1 MKKNLRMMLSMLLV
15 LVFVFQFAGGMAWA
29 DDVNVTL
36 SGKEALV
43 YELRL
48 ADAEGKSSPLSAEEE
63 TEKLGASC
71 TVAHLREGSE
81 EADAPLSRTAGS
93 SVLEDLVNKG
103 LIVKAPEGF
112 YVSEAYLQ
120 GDAVETQT
128 RKALPFTAQRE
139 STELVM
145 KVGAIGDKDKHFDK
159 RFLTTAST
167 VDPQVYTLV
176 LVLSPVEKEKTLT
189 VTVANDSNAPGSEQ
203 QVNPGESFTAPEAP
217 VPNTEDLRF
226 ACWQVKY
233 PSGGTLKLNPGESFK
248 PYANCR
254 VEGSWIDVITVTANA
269 PVEEGESFAPNG
281 FSFRGH
287 LADGDAI
294 SSVSLGIQEQEDG
307 FVAVPSEAV
316 IMNGEENVTDR
327 YELRYVNSDPVQKE
341 DSGDD
346 PTPAPDPDP
355 EPVPVEP
362 VKITVTAQEPVSND
376 GGKTYEQNGAV
387 LSSGALNEGDAF
399 AGVIVEVQQR
409 EDGSFVAVP
418 RDAVIKNGET
428 DVTANYDITYEA
440 SQPVTPPAPEKVK
453 LTVTAKE
460 PVSNDGGKTYEQNG
474 AVLSSGALNEGDAFA
489 GVIVEVQQR
498 EDGSFVAVPRDA
510 VIKNGET
517 DVTANYDITYEA
529 SQPVTPPAPEKVKL
543 TVTAKEPVSNDGGK
557 TYEQNGAVLS
567 SGALNEGDAFVG
579 IVVEVKQNEDGSY
592 VAIPR
597 DAVIKNG
604 DTDNTA
610 NYEISYEASQPVTP
624 PAPEKVKLTVTAR
637 EPVTKDNGKT
647 YEQDGALLSSGALN
661 EGDAFVG
668 ITIDVKQNE
677 DGSYVAVPRD
687 GIIKN
692 GDTDVTANYE
702 ITYVA
707 SQPVKPSADKIAI
720 TLRSKDRTAEYSG
733 KPITAEE
740 YEIVSGA
747 LAEGD
752 TIEVK
757 FEGGSTNVTASPVPS
772 TIASVVIKDALGNDV
787 TESKYAVTLDNVSA
801 GKVTVTKHPITVTA
815 ITGTVET
822 DGTKVI
828 YAKDCK
834 TANGSFTKGHKVEGL
849 LPGHELRGDFVKG
862 YGSETFVTSIDLTQL
877 RVVDTAN
884 GDTDVTANY
893 QVNTVDGKMTIK
905 VSAKTGVPVAV
916 TLKDQSWTYD
926 GAAHRP
932 DQSGYNISGL
942 LDGDVATVTLQ
953 LKQNETQME
962 EATNAGTY
970 SIVPVVSIKDKD
982 GNAVSESK
990 YKINA
995 SNATLTV
1002 KKLDITL
1009 EAVSDTKPYDG
1020 KALVNDKVK
1029 APALAAG
1036 HKYQGVKLNVYDA
1049 KGNLIKNGAKEVG
1062 TYTKKITEVHIVDAK
1077 GVEVTDNYNI
1087 TKVDGKLV
1095 ITNSSKND
1103 SKSPKTGD
1111 DSKPVLYIILIIASL
1126 VLLGV
1131 IVVFLA
1137 MQNRRKK
1144 MLQPEPE
1151 LAGEYFEPDEIGND
1165 WQDIREPVEEE
1176 PMTPPESWN
1185 PDEAWK
1191 DLGKELD
1198 EVSDEVPED
1207 VPGELPDEVPDEGI
1221 DPLPEEPVHKPKH

>member
-1 MKKNLRMMLSMLLV
+1 MKKNFRMMLSLLLV
-15 LVFVFQFAGGMAWA
+15 LVFVFQFAGGLAWA

-36 SGKEALV
+36 TGKEALI

-48 ADAEGKSSPLSAEEE
+48 TDEEGKSAPLSAEEE
-63 TEKLGASC
+63 TEKLSGSC
-71 TVAHLREGSE
+71 TVSLLREGSE
-81 EADAPLSRTAGS
+81 EAETPLSRITGS
-93 SVLEDLVNKG
+93 AVLEDLVKKG
-103 LIVKAPEGF
+103 LLVKLPEGF
-112 YVSEAYLQ
+112 CVTESYLR
-120 GDAVETQT
+120 GDAVETQE
-128 RKALPFTAQRE
+128 RKPLPFTADRE
-139 STELVM
+139 KTDLIL
-145 KVGAIGDKDKHFDK
+145 KAGAVGDKDKNFDK
-159 RFLTTAST
+159 SFLTTAST

-176 LVLSPVEKEKTLT
+176 LVLSPIEKEKALT
-189 VTVANDSNAPGSEQ
+189 VTLANDATAPGSEQ

-217 VPNTEDLRF
+217 VPNTEDLIF
-226 ACWQVKY
+226 SCWQVKY
-233 PSGGTLKLNPGESFK
+233 PNGGVLKLNPGESFK
-248 PYANCR
+248 PYTNCR
-254 VEGSWIDVITVTANA
+254 VEGSWIDVITVTANT

-287 LADGDAI
+287 LAEGDAI
-294 SSVSLGIQEQEDG
+294 SSVSLWVQETENG
-307 FVAVPSEAV
+307 FVAVPAEAV

-327 YELRYVNSDPVQKE
+327 YELRYVNSDPVQK
-341 DSGDD
+341 DAPQDD
-346 PTPAPDPDP
+346 PTPAPTEEPSP

-362 VKITVTAQEPVSND
+362 VKITVTANEPISND

-387 LSSGALNEGDAF
+387 LSAGALSEGDAF
-399 AGVIVEVQQR
+399 AGVVVEVQQR
-409 EDGSFVAVP
+409 EDGSYVAVP
-418 RDAVIKNGET
+418 RDAVIVNGET
-428 DVTANYDITYEA
+428 DVTANYEITYEA

-453 LTVTAKE
+453 ITVTAKE
-460 PVSNDGGKTYEQNG
+460 PVTNDGGKTYEQNG
-474 AVLSSGALNEGDAFA
+474 ALVSAGALNDGDAFTSLT
-489 GVIVEVQQR
+489 VEVKQN
-498 EDGSFVAVPRDA
+498 EDGTYVAIPRDA

-517 DVTANYDITYEA
+517 DVTENYEITYEA
-529 SQPVTPPAPEKVKL
+529 SQPVTPPAPEKIKL
-543 TVTAKEPVSNDGGK
+543 NVTAREPVTKDGGK
-557 TYEQNGAVLS
+557 TYEQNGALLS
-567 SGALNEGDAFVG
+567 AGALSEGDAFVS
-579 IVVEVKQNEDGSY
+579 I
-592 VAIPR
+592 A
-597 DAVIKNG
+597 
-604 DTDNTA
+604 
-610 NYEISYEASQPVTP
+610 
-624 PAPEKVKLTVTAR
+624 
-637 EPVTKDNGKT
+637 
-647 YEQDGALLSSGALN
+647 
-661 EGDAFVG
+661 
-668 ITIDVKQNE
+668 IDVKQNE
-677 DGSYVAVPRD
+677 DGTYVAVPRD
-687 GIIKN
+687 GVIKN
-692 GDTDVTANYE
+692 GETDVTANYE

-707 SQPVKPSADKIAI
+707 SQPVKPDAEKIAI
-720 TLRSKDRTAEYSG
+720 TIRSKDRTAEYSG

-740 YEIVSGA
+740 YELVSGA

-757 FEGGSTNVTASPVPS
+757 YEGGSTNVTASPVPS
-772 TIASVVIKDALGNDV
+772 TIASVIIKDALGTDV
-787 TESKYAVTLDNVSA
+787 TESKYAVTIDNVNA

-849 LPGHELRGDFVKG
+849 LLGHELRGDFVKG

-884 GDTDVTANY
+884 SDTDVTANY

-905 VSAKTGVPVAV
+905 VSSQTGVPVAV
-916 TLKDQSWTYD
+916 TVKDQSWTYD

-942 LDGDVATVTLQ
+942 LDGDVATVSLQ
-953 LKQNETQME
+953 LKQNETQTE

-970 SIVPVVSIKDKD
+970 SIVPVVTIKNKD
-982 GNAVSESK
+982 GNPVSENK

-995 SNATLTV
+995 SNGTLTV

-1009 EAVSDTKPYDG
+1009 EAISDTKPYDG

-1077 GVEVTDNYNI
+1077 GNEVTTNYNI
-1087 TKVDGKLV
+1087 TLVDGKLV

-1111 DSKPVLYIILIIASL
+1111 DSKPVLYIILIAAS
-1126 VLLGV
+1126 VILLAV
-1131 IVVFLA
+1131 IGVFLA
-1137 MQNRRKK
+1137 MQSRRKK
-1144 MLQPEPE
+1144 MLQPEPPVD
-1151 LAGEYFEPDEIGND
+1151 GEYFEPDEVGDD
-1165 WQDIREPVEEE
+1165 WQDAAQPVEEE
-1176 PMTPPESWN
+1176 PLTPPDSWN
-1185 PDEAWK
+1185 PDETWK

-1198 EVSDEVPED
+1198 KA
-1207 VPGELPDEVPDEGI
+1207 PDEGI

>member
-1 MKKNLRMMLSMLLV
+1 MKKNLRMMLSLLLV
-15 LVFVFQFAGGMAWA
+15 LVFVFQFGGMALA

-36 SGKEALV
+36 TGKEALV

-48 ADAEGKSSPLSAEEE
+48 TDADGQSAPLYAEDEAD
-63 TEKLGASC
+63 KLGGSC
-71 TVAHLREGSE
+71 SVSLLREGSE
-81 EADAPLSRTAGS
+81 EAETALSRAAGS
-93 SVLEDLVNKG
+93 ATLEDLVKKG
-103 LIVKAPEGF
+103 LVVKVPEGF
-112 YVSEAYLQ
+112 YVSESYLR
-120 GDAVETQT
+120 GDAVETQEK
-128 RKALPFTAQRE
+128 KALPFTAYAE
-139 STELVM
+139 KTDLLL
-145 KVGAIGDKDKHFDK
+145 KAGAVGDKDKNFDK
-159 RFLTTAST
+159 RFLTNAST
-167 VDPQVYTLV
+167 VEPQVYTLV
-176 LVLSPVEKEKTLT
+176 LVLSPLEKEKALT
-189 VTVANDSNAPGSEQ
+189 VTLANDSNAPGSEQ

-217 VPNTEDLRF
+217 VPNTEDLLF
-226 ACWQVKY
+226 SCWQVKY

-254 VEGSWIDVITVTANA
+254 VEGKWTDVITVTANA
-269 PVEEGESFAPNG
+269 PVEDGESFAPNG
-281 FSFRGH
+281 YSYRGH
-287 LADGDAI
+287 LAEGDAI

-341 DSGDD
+341 DSGDE
-346 PTPAPDPDP
+346 PAPAPDPEPDP
-355 EPVPVEP
+355 EPAPADP
-362 VKITVTAQEPVSND
+362 VKITVTAKEPVSND
-376 GGKTYEQNGAV
+376 GGKTYVENGAI
-387 LSSGALNEGDAF
+387 LSAGALSDGDAF
-399 AGVIVEVQQR
+399 AGVFVDVQQN
-409 EDGSFVAVP
+409 EDGSYVAVP
-418 RDAVIKNGET
+418 RDAVIVNGES

-453 LTVTAKE
+453 ITVTAKE
-460 PVSNDGGKTYEQNG
+460 PVSNDGGKTYVNNG
-474 AVLSSGALNEGDAFA
+474 ATISAGALSEGDAFTSLT
-489 GVIVEVQQR
+489 VEVKQN
-498 EDGSFVAVPRDA
+498 EDGTYVAIPRDG

-517 DVTANYDITYEA
+517 DVTANYEITYEP
-529 SQPVTPPAPEKVKL
+529 SKPVTPA
-543 TVTAKEPVSNDGGK
+543 
-557 TYEQNGAVLS
+557 
-567 SGALNEGDAFVG
+567 
-579 IVVEVKQNEDGSY
+579 
-592 VAIPR
+592 
-597 DAVIKNG
+597 
-604 DTDNTA
+604 
-610 NYEISYEASQPVTP
+610 
-624 PAPEKVKLTVTAR
+624 
-637 EPVTKDNGKT
+637 
-647 YEQDGALLSSGALN
+647 
-661 EGDAFVG
+661 
-668 ITIDVKQNE
+668 
-677 DGSYVAVPRD
+677 
-687 GIIKN
+687 
-692 GDTDVTANYE
+692 
-702 ITYVA
+702 
-707 SQPVKPSADKIAI
+707 ADKIAI
-720 TLRSKDRTAEYSG
+720 TIRSKDRTAEYSG

-740 YEIVSGA
+740 YEILSGA

-757 FEGGSTNVTASPVPS
+757 YEGGSTNVTASPVAS
-772 TIASVVIKDALGNDV
+772 TIASVVIKDALGTDV
-787 TESKYAVTLDNVSA
+787 TESKYAVTIDNDHA

-905 VSAKTGVPVAV
+905 VSSKTGVPVAV
-916 TLKDQSWTYD
+916 TVKDQSWTYD

-953 LKQNETQME
+953 LKQNENQME

-982 GNAVSESK
+982 GNAVSENK

-995 SNATLTV
+995 TNGSLTV

-1009 EAVSDTKPYDG
+1009 EAISDTKPYDG

-1062 TYTKKITEVHIVDAK
+1062 TYTKKITEVHIVDSK

-1111 DSKPVLYIILIIASL
+1111 DSRPVLYIILIVAS
-1126 VLLGV
+1126 VILLAV
-1131 IVVFLA
+1131 IGVFLA
-1137 MQNRRKK
+1137 MQSRRKK
-1144 MLQPEPE
+1144 MLQPEPPVD
-1151 LAGEYFEPDEIGND
+1151 GEYFEPDEVGND
-1165 WQDIREPVEEE
+1165 WQDAAQPVEEE
-1176 PMTPPESWN
+1176 PLTPPASWN
-1185 PDEAWK
+1185 PEEAWK

-1198 EVSDEVPED
+1198 ED
-1207 VPGELPDEVPDEGI
+1207 PGKDLDMDLDKDPGEGI
-1221 DPLPEEPVHKPKH
+1221 DSLPEEPVHKPKH

>member
-1 MKKNLRMMLSMLLV
+1 MKKNLRMMLSLLLV
-15 LVFVFQFAGGMAWA
+15 LVFVFQFGGMALA

-36 SGKEALV
+36 TGKEALV
-43 YELRL
+43 YELL
-48 ADAEGKSSPLSAEEE
+48 LTDAEGKTAPLSAEEE
-63 TEKLGASC
+63 ADKLGGSC
-71 TVAHLREGSE
+71 SVSLLREGSE
-81 EADAPLSRTAGS
+81 EAETALSRAAGS
-93 SVLEDLVNKG
+93 ATLEDLVKKG
-103 LIVKAPEGF
+103 LVVKVPEGF
-112 YVSEAYLQ
+112 YVSESYLR
-120 GDAVETQT
+120 GDAVETQQ
-128 RKALPFTAQRE
+128 RKSLPFTAYAE
-139 STELVM
+139 KTDLLL
-145 KVGAIGDKDKHFDK
+145 KAGAVGDKSKSFDK
-159 RFLTTAST
+159 RFLSTAST
-167 VDPQVYTLV
+167 VEPQVYTLV
-176 LVLSPVEKEKTLT
+176 LVLNPLEKEKALT
-189 VTVANDSNAPGSEQ
+189 VTLANDSNAPGSEQ
-203 QVNPGESFTAPEAP
+203 QLNPGESFTAPDAP
-217 VPNTEDLRF
+217 VPNTEDLLF
-226 ACWQVKY
+226 SCWQVKY
-233 PSGGTLKLNPGESFK
+233 PSGGVLKLNPGESFK

-254 VEGSWIDVITVTANA
+254 VEGKWTDVITFTANA
-269 PVEEGESFAPNG
+269 PVEDGESFAPNG
-281 FSFRGH
+281 YSYRGH

-294 SSVSLGIQEQEDG
+294 SSVSLWIQEVEDG
-307 FVAVPSEAV
+307 YVAVPSDAV
-316 IMNGEENVTDR
+316 IKNGEEDVTGH
-327 YELRYVNSDPVQKE
+327 YEFRYVGSDPVRKDAPQ
-341 DSGDD
+341 DD
-346 PTPAPDPDP
+346 PTPAPTEEPTP

-362 VKITVTAQEPVSND
+362 VKITVTAKEPVSND
-376 GGKTYEQNGAV
+376 GGKTYEQNGAA

-399 AGVIVEVQQR
+399 AGVFVDVQQR

-418 RDAVIKNGET
+418 RDAVIVNGES

-453 LTVTAKE
+453 ITVTARE
-460 PVSNDGGKTYEQNG
+460 PVTNDGGKTYEQNG
-474 AVLSSGALNEGDAFA
+474 ATISAGALSEGDAF
-489 GVIVEVQQR
+489 
-498 EDGSFVAVPRDA
+498 
-510 VIKNGET
+510 
-517 DVTANYDITYEA
+517 TA
-529 SQPVTPPAPEKVKL
+529 L
-543 TVTAKEPVSNDGGK
+543 T
-557 TYEQNGAVLS
+557 
-567 SGALNEGDAFVG
+567 
-579 IVVEVKQNEDGSY
+579 VEVKQNEDGTY

-597 DAVIKNG
+597 DGV
-604 DTDNTA
+604 
-610 NYEISYEASQPVTP
+610 
-624 PAPEKVKLTVTAR
+624 
-637 EPVTKDNGKT
+637 
-647 YEQDGALLSSGALN
+647 
-661 EGDAFVG
+661 
-668 ITIDVKQNE
+668 
-677 DGSYVAVPRD
+677 
-687 GIIKN
+687 IKN

-702 ITYVA
+702 ITYEP
-707 SQPVKPSADKIAI
+707 SKPVTPAADKIAI
-720 TLRSKDRTAEYSG
+720 TIRSKDRTAEYSG

-740 YEIVSGA
+740 YEILSGA

-757 FEGGSTNVTASPVPS
+757 YEGGSTNVTASPVAS
-772 TIASVVIKDALGNDV
+772 TIASVVIKDALGTDV
-787 TESKYAVTLDNVSA
+787 TESKYAVTIDNDHA

-849 LPGHELRGDFVKG
+849 LLGHELRGDFVKG

-905 VSAKTGVPVAV
+905 VSSKTGVPVAV
-916 TLKDQSWTYD
+916 TVKDQSWTYD

-953 LKQNETQME
+953 LKQNENQME

-982 GNAVSESK
+982 GNAVSENK

-995 SNATLTV
+995 TNGSLTV

-1009 EAVSDTKPYDG
+1009 EAISDTKPYDG

-1062 TYTKKITEVHIVDAK
+1062 TYTKKITEVHIVDSK

-1111 DSKPVLYIILIIASL
+1111 DSRPVLYIILIVAS
-1126 VLLGV
+1126 VILLAV
-1131 IVVFLA
+1131 IGVFLA
-1137 MQNRRKK
+1137 MQSRRKK
-1144 MLQPEPE
+1144 MLQPEPPVD
-1151 LAGEYFEPDEIGND
+1151 GEYFEPDEVGND
-1165 WQDIREPVEEE
+1165 WQDAAQPVEEE
-1176 PMTPPESWN
+1176 PLTPPASWN
-1185 PDEAWK
+1185 PEEAWK
-1191 DLGKELD
+1191 DLGKEL
-1198 EVSDEVPED
+1198 EED
-1207 VPGELPDEVPDEGI
+1207 PGKDLDMDLDKDPGEGI
-1221 DPLPEEPVHKPKH
+1221 DSLPEEPVHKPKH

>member
-48 ADAEGKSSPLSAEEE
+48 TNAEGKSDPISAEEE

-71 TVAHLREGSE
+71 TVALLREGSE

-112 YVSEAYLQ
+112 YVSEAYLR

-128 RKALPFTAQRE
+128 RKALPFTARRE

-145 KVGAIGDKDKHFDK
+145 KVGAVGDKDKHFDK

-167 VDPQVYTLV
+167 VDPQIYTLV
-176 LVLSPVEKEKTLT
+176 LVLSPVEKEKALT

-217 VPNTEDLRF
+217 VPNTEDIRF

-233 PSGGTLKLNPGESFK
+233 PSGGTLELNPGESFK

-254 VEGSWIDVITVTANA
+254 VEGKWIDVITVTANA
-269 PVEEGESFAPNG
+269 PVEDGESFAPNG
-281 FSFRGH
+281 YSFRGH
-287 LADGDAI
+287 LAEGDAI
-294 SSVSLGIQEQEDG
+294 SSVSVTVQEQDG
-307 FVAVPSEAV
+307 SFVAVPSEAV
-316 IMNGEENVTDR
+316 IMNGEENVTAHYD
-327 YELRYVNSDPVQKE
+327 LRYLNSDPVQKE

-453 LTVTAKE
+453 LTITAKE
-460 PVSNDGGKTYEQNG
+460 PVSNDGGKTY
-474 AVLSSGALNEGDAFA
+474 
-489 GVIVEVQQR
+489 QQ
-498 EDGSFVAVPRDA
+498 D
-510 VIKNGET
+510 
-517 DVTANYDITYEA
+517 
-529 SQPVTPPAPEKVKL
+529 
-543 TVTAKEPVSNDGGK
+543 
-557 TYEQNGAVLS
+557 GAVLS

-647 YEQDGALLSSGALN
+647 YQQDGALLSSGALN

-740 YEIVSGA
+740 YELVSGA

-757 FEGGSTNVTASPVPS
+757 YEGGSTNVTASPVAS
-772 TIASVVIKDALGNDV
+772 TIASVVIKDALGTDV
-787 TESKYAVTLDNVSA
+787 TESKYAVTIDNDHA
-801 GKVTVTKHPITVTA
+801 GKVTVTKHPITLTA

-849 LPGHELRGDFVKG
+849 LLGHELRGDFVKG
-862 YGSETFVTSIDLTQL
+862 YGSETFTTSIDLTQL
-877 RVVDTAN
+877 RVVDTTN

-953 LKQNETQME
+953 LKQNESQME

>member
-1 MKKNLRMMLSMLLV
+1 MQATKQTFSNEVITMKKNLRMMLSLLLV
-15 LVFVFQFAGGMAWA
+15 LVFVFQFGGMALA

-36 SGKEALV
+36 TGKEALV
-43 YELRL
+43 YELL
-48 ADAEGKSSPLSAEEE
+48 LTDAEGKTAPLSAEEE
-63 TEKLGASC
+63 ADKLGGSC
-71 TVAHLREGSE
+71 SVSLLREGSE
-81 EADAPLSRTAGS
+81 EAETALSRAAGS
-93 SVLEDLVNKG
+93 ATLEDLVKKG
-103 LIVKAPEGF
+103 LVVKVPEGF
-112 YVSEAYLQ
+112 YVSESYLR
-120 GDAVETQT
+120 GDAVETQQ
-128 RKALPFTAQRE
+128 RKSLPFTAYAE
-139 STELVM
+139 KTDLLL
-145 KVGAIGDKDKHFDK
+145 KAGAVGDKSKSFDK
-159 RFLTTAST
+159 RFLSTAST
-167 VDPQVYTLV
+167 VEPQVYTLV
-176 LVLSPVEKEKTLT
+176 LVLNPLEKEKALT
-189 VTVANDSNAPGSEQ
+189 VTLANDSNAPGSEQ
-203 QVNPGESFTAPEAP
+203 QLNPGESFTAPEAP
-217 VPNTEDLRF
+217 VPNTEDLLF
-226 ACWQVKY
+226 SCWQVKY
-233 PSGGTLKLNPGESFK
+233 PSGGVLKLNPGESFK

-254 VEGSWIDVITVTANA
+254 VEGKWTDVITFTANA
-269 PVEEGESFAPNG
+269 PVEDGESFAPNG
-281 FSFRGH
+281 YSYRGH
-287 LADGDAI
+287 LAEGDAI
-294 SSVSLGIQEQEDG
+294 SSVSLGIQELEDG

-327 YELRYVNSDPVQKE
+327 YELRYVNSDAVRKDAPQ
-341 DSGDD
+341 DD
-346 PTPAPDPDP
+346 PTPAPTEEPTP

-362 VKITVTAQEPVSND
+362 VKITVTAKEPISND
-376 GGKTYEQNGAV
+376 GGKTYEQNGAA

-399 AGVIVEVQQR
+399 AGVFVDVQQR

-418 RDAVIKNGET
+418 RDAVIVNGET

-453 LTVTAKE
+453 ITVTARE
-460 PVSNDGGKTYEQNG
+460 PVTNDGGKTYEQNG
-474 AVLSSGALNEGDAFA
+474 ATISAGALSEGDAF
-489 GVIVEVQQR
+489 
-498 EDGSFVAVPRDA
+498 
-510 VIKNGET
+510 
-517 DVTANYDITYEA
+517 TA
-529 SQPVTPPAPEKVKL
+529 L
-543 TVTAKEPVSNDGGK
+543 T
-557 TYEQNGAVLS
+557 
-567 SGALNEGDAFVG
+567 
-579 IVVEVKQNEDGSY
+579 VEVKQNEDGTY

-597 DAVIKNG
+597 DGV
-604 DTDNTA
+604 
-610 NYEISYEASQPVTP
+610 
-624 PAPEKVKLTVTAR
+624 
-637 EPVTKDNGKT
+637 
-647 YEQDGALLSSGALN
+647 
-661 EGDAFVG
+661 
-668 ITIDVKQNE
+668 
-677 DGSYVAVPRD
+677 
-687 GIIKN
+687 IKN

-702 ITYVA
+702 ITYEP
-707 SQPVKPSADKIAI
+707 SKPVTPAADKIAI
-720 TLRSKDRTAEYSG
+720 TIRSKDRTAEYSG

-740 YEIVSGA
+740 YEILSGA

-757 FEGGSTNVTASPVPS
+757 YEGGSTNVTASPVAS
-772 TIASVVIKDALGNDV
+772 TIASVVIKDALGTDV
-787 TESKYAVTLDNVSA
+787 TESKYAVTIDNDHA

-849 LPGHELRGDFVKG
+849 LLGHELRGDFVKG

-905 VSAKTGVPVAV
+905 VSSKTGVPVAV
-916 TLKDQSWTYD
+916 TVKDQSWTYD

-953 LKQNETQME
+953 LKQNENQME

-982 GNAVSESK
+982 GNAVSENK

-995 SNATLTV
+995 TNGSLTV

-1009 EAVSDTKPYDG
+1009 EAISDTKPYDG
-1020 KALVNDKVK
+1020 KAFVNDKVK

-1062 TYTKKITEVHIVDAK
+1062 TYTKKITEVHIVDSK

-1111 DSKPVLYIILIIASL
+1111 DSRPVLYIILIVAS
-1126 VLLGV
+1126 VILLAV
-1131 IVVFLA
+1131 IGVFLA
-1137 MQNRRKK
+1137 MQSRRKK
-1144 MLQPEPE
+1144 MLQPEPPVD
-1151 LAGEYFEPDEIGND
+1151 GEYFEPDEVGND
-1165 WQDIREPVEEE
+1165 WQDAAQPVEEE
-1176 PMTPPESWN
+1176 PLTPPASWN
-1185 PDEAWK
+1185 PEEAWK
-1191 DLGKELD
+1191 DLGKEL
-1198 EVSDEVPED
+1198 EED
-1207 VPGELPDEVPDEGI
+1207 PGKDLDMDLDKDPGEGI

>member
-1 MKKNLRMMLSMLLV
+1 MKKNFRMMLSLLLV
-15 LVFVFQFAGGMAWA
+15 LVFVFQFAGGLAWA

-36 SGKEALV
+36 TGKEALV

-48 ADAEGKSSPLSAEEE
+48 TDAEGKSAPLSAEEE
-63 TEKLGASC
+63 NEKLGGSC
-71 TVAHLREGSE
+71 TVSLLREGSE
-81 EADAPLSRTAGS
+81 EAETPLSRSTGS
-93 SVLEDLVNKG
+93 AVLEDLVKKG
-103 LIVKAPEGF
+103 LLVKVPEGF
-112 YVSEAYLQ
+112 CVSESYLR
-120 GDAVETQT
+120 GDAVETQE
-128 RKALPFTAQRE
+128 RKPLPFTADRE
-139 STELVM
+139 KTDLIL
-145 KVGAIGDKDKHFDK
+145 KAGAVGDKDKNFDK
-159 RFLTTAST
+159 SFLTTAST

-176 LVLSPVEKEKTLT
+176 LVLSPMEKEKALT
-189 VTVANDSNAPGSEQ
+189 VTLANDATAPGSEQ

-217 VPNTEDLRF
+217 VPNTEDLIFR
-226 ACWQVKY
+226 CWQVKY
-233 PSGGTLKLNPGESFK
+233 PSGGVLKLNPGESFK
-248 PYANCR
+248 PYSNCR

-287 LADGDAI
+287 LAEGDAI
-294 SSVSLGIQEQEDG
+294 SSVSLFIQEVEDG

-316 IMNGEENVTDR
+316 IKNGEEDVTDR
-327 YELRYVNSDPVQKE
+327 YELRYVNSDSVRKDAPQ
-341 DSGDD
+341 DD
-346 PTPAPDPDP
+346 PTPAPTEEPSP

-362 VKITVTAQEPVSND
+362 VKITVTAKEPISND

-387 LSSGALNEGDAF
+387 LSAGALSEGDAF
-399 AGVIVEVQQR
+399 AGVVVEVQQR
-409 EDGSFVAVP
+409 EDGSYVAVP
-418 RDAVIKNGET
+418 RDAVIVNGET
-428 DVTANYDITYEA
+428 DV
-440 SQPVTPPAPEKVK
+440 
-453 LTVTAKE
+453 
-460 PVSNDGGKTYEQNG
+460 
-474 AVLSSGALNEGDAFA
+474 
-489 GVIVEVQQR
+489 
-498 EDGSFVAVPRDA
+498 
-510 VIKNGET
+510 
-517 DVTANYDITYEA
+517 
-529 SQPVTPPAPEKVKL
+529 
-543 TVTAKEPVSNDGGK
+543 
-557 TYEQNGAVLS
+557 
-567 SGALNEGDAFVG
+567 
-579 IVVEVKQNEDGSY
+579 
-592 VAIPR
+592 
-597 DAVIKNG
+597 
-604 DTDNTA
+604 TA

-624 PAPEKVKLTVTAR
+624 PAPEKVKITVTAK
-637 EPVTKDNGKT
+637 EPISNDGGKT
-647 YEQDGALLSSGALN
+647 YEQNGALVSAGALN
-661 EGDAFVG
+661 DGDAFTALTVE
-668 ITIDVKQNE
+668 VKQNE
-677 DGSYVAVPRD
+677 DGTYVPIPRD
-687 GIIKN
+687 AVIKN
-692 GDTDVTANYE
+692 GETDVTANYE

-707 SQPVKPSADKIAI
+707 SQPVKPDAEKIAI
-720 TLRSKDRTAEYSG
+720 TIRSKDRTAEYSG

-740 YEIVSGA
+740 YELVSGA

-757 FEGGSTNVTASPVPS
+757 YEGGSTNVTASPVPS
-772 TIASVVIKDALGNDV
+772 TIASVIIKDALGTDV
-787 TESKYAVTLDNVSA
+787 TESKYAVTIDNVNA

-849 LPGHELRGDFVKG
+849 LLGHELRGDFVKG

-884 GDTDVTANY
+884 SETDVTANY

-905 VSAKTGVPVAV
+905 VSSQTGVPVAV
-916 TLKDQSWTYD
+916 TVKDQSWTYD

-942 LDGDVATVTLQ
+942 LDGDVATVSLQ
-953 LKQNETQME
+953 LKQNETQTE

-970 SIVPVVSIKDKD
+970 TIVPVVSIKNKD
-982 GNAVSESK
+982 GNPVSENK

-995 SNATLTV
+995 SNGTLTV

-1009 EAVSDTKPYDG
+1009 EAISDTKPYDG

-1077 GVEVTDNYNI
+1077 GNEVTANYNI
-1087 TKVDGKLV
+1087 TLVDGKLV

-1111 DSKPVLYIILIIASL
+1111 DSKPVLYIILIAAS
-1126 VLLGV
+1126 VILLAV
-1131 IVVFLA
+1131 IGVFLA
-1137 MQNRRKK
+1137 MQSRRKK
-1144 MLQPEPE
+1144 MLQPEPPVD
-1151 LAGEYFEPDEIGND
+1151 GEYFEPDEVGDD
-1165 WQDIREPVEEE
+1165 WQDAAQPVEEE
-1176 PMTPPESWN
+1176 PLTPPDSWN
-1185 PDEAWK
+1185 PDETWK

-1198 EVSDEVPED
+1198 KA
-1207 VPGELPDEVPDEGI
+1207 PDEGI

>member
-1 MKKNLRMMLSMLLV
+1 MKKNLRMMLSLLLV
-15 LVFVFQFAGGMAWA
+15 LVFVFQFGGMALA

-36 SGKEALV
+36 TGKEALV
-43 YELRL
+43 YELL
-48 ADAEGKSSPLSAEEE
+48 LTDSEGKTAPLSAEEE
-63 TEKLGASC
+63 ADKLGGSC
-71 TVAHLREGSE
+71 SVSLLREGSE
-81 EADAPLSRTAGS
+81 EAETALSRAAGS
-93 SVLEDLVNKG
+93 ATLEDLVKKG
-103 LIVKAPEGF
+103 LAVKVPEGF
-112 YVSEAYLQ
+112 CVSESYLR
-120 GDAVETQT
+120 GDAVETQQ
-128 RKALPFTAQRE
+128 RKSLPFTAYAE
-139 STELVM
+139 KTDLLL
-145 KVGAIGDKDKHFDK
+145 KAGAVGDKSKSFDK

-167 VDPQVYTLV
+167 VDPRVYTLV
-176 LVLSPVEKEKTLT
+176 LVLSPLEKEKALT
-189 VTVANDSNAPGSEQ
+189 VTLANDSSAPGSEQ
-203 QVNPGESFTAPEAP
+203 QLNPGESFTAPEAP
-217 VPNTEDLRF
+217 VPNTEDLLF
-226 ACWQVKY
+226 SCWQVKY
-233 PSGGTLKLNPGESFK
+233 PSGGVLKLNPGESFK

-254 VEGSWIDVITVTANA
+254 VEGKWTDVITVTANA
-269 PVEEGESFAPNG
+269 PVEDGESFAPNG
-281 FSFRGH
+281 YSYRGH
-287 LADGDAI
+287 LAEGDAI
-294 SSVSLGIQEQEDG
+294 SSVSLDIQELEDG

-327 YELRYVNSDPVQKE
+327 YELRYVNSDAVRKDAPQ
-341 DSGDD
+341 DD
-346 PTPAPDPDP
+346 PTPAPTEEPTP
-355 EPVPVEP
+355 EPTEEPTPEP
-362 VKITVTAQEPVSND
+362 VKITITAQEPVTND
-376 GGKTYEQNGAV
+376 GGKTYEQNGAA

-399 AGVIVEVQQR
+399 AGVFVDVQQR

-418 RDAVIKNGET
+418 RDGVIKNGET
-428 DVTANYDITYEA
+428 DVTANYEISYEP
-440 SQPVTPPAPEKVK
+440 SQPVTPPATEKIK
-453 LTVTAKE
+453 LTVTARE
-460 PVSNDGGKTYEQNG
+460 PVSKDNGKTYEQNG
-474 AVLSSGALNEGDAFA
+474 AWLSAGALADGDAFVSIA
-489 GVIVEVQQR
+489 IDVKQN
-498 EDGSFVAVPRDA
+498 EDGNYVATPRDG

-517 DVTANYDITYEA
+517 DVTANYEITYEP
-529 SQPVTPPAPEKVKL
+529 SKPVTPA
-543 TVTAKEPVSNDGGK
+543 
-557 TYEQNGAVLS
+557 
-567 SGALNEGDAFVG
+567 
-579 IVVEVKQNEDGSY
+579 
-592 VAIPR
+592 
-597 DAVIKNG
+597 
-604 DTDNTA
+604 
-610 NYEISYEASQPVTP
+610 
-624 PAPEKVKLTVTAR
+624 
-637 EPVTKDNGKT
+637 
-647 YEQDGALLSSGALN
+647 
-661 EGDAFVG
+661 
-668 ITIDVKQNE
+668 
-677 DGSYVAVPRD
+677 
-687 GIIKN
+687 
-692 GDTDVTANYE
+692 
-702 ITYVA
+702 
-707 SQPVKPSADKIAI
+707 ADKIAI
-720 TLRSKDRTAEYSG
+720 TIRSKDRTAEYSG

-740 YEIVSGA
+740 YEILSGA

-757 FEGGSTNVTASPVPS
+757 YEGGSTNVTASPVAS
-772 TIASVVIKDALGNDV
+772 TIASVVIKDALGTDV
-787 TESKYAVTLDNVSA
+787 TESKYAVTIDNDHA

-849 LPGHELRGDFVKG
+849 LLGHELRGDFVKG

-905 VSAKTGVPVAV
+905 VSSKTGVPVAV
-916 TLKDQSWTYD
+916 TVKDQSWTYD

-953 LKQNETQME
+953 LKQNENQME

-982 GNAVSESK
+982 GNAVSENK

-995 SNATLTV
+995 TNGSLTV

-1009 EAVSDTKPYDG
+1009 EAISDTKPYDG

-1062 TYTKKITEVHIVDAK
+1062 TYTKKITEVHIVDSK

-1111 DSKPVLYIILIIASL
+1111 DSRPVLYIILIVAS
-1126 VLLGV
+1126 VILLAV
-1131 IVVFLA
+1131 IGVFLA
-1137 MQNRRKK
+1137 MQSRRKK
-1144 MLQPEPE
+1144 MLQPEPPVD
-1151 LAGEYFEPDEIGND
+1151 GEYFEPDEVGND
-1165 WQDIREPVEEE
+1165 WQDAAQPVEEE
-1176 PMTPPESWN
+1176 PLTPPASWN
-1185 PDEAWK
+1185 PEEAWK

-1198 EVSDEVPED
+1198 ED
-1207 VPGELPDEVPDEGI
+1207 PGKDLDMDLDKDPGEGI

>member
-1 MKKNLRMMLSMLLV
+1 MKKNFRMMLSLLLV
-15 LVFVFQFAGGMAWA
+15 LVFVFQFAGGLAWA

-36 SGKEALV
+36 TGKEALV

-48 ADAEGKSSPLSAEEE
+48 TDAEGKSAPLSAEEE
-63 TEKLGASC
+63 NEKLGGSC
-71 TVAHLREGSE
+71 TVSLLREGSE
-81 EADAPLSRTAGS
+81 EAETPLSRSTGS
-93 SVLEDLVNKG
+93 AVLEDLVKKG
-103 LIVKAPEGF
+103 LLVKVPEGF
-112 YVSEAYLQ
+112 CVSESYLR
-120 GDAVETQT
+120 GDAVETQE
-128 RKALPFTAQRE
+128 RKPLPFTADRE
-139 STELVM
+139 KTDLIL
-145 KVGAIGDKDKHFDK
+145 KAGAVGDKDKNFDK
-159 RFLTTAST
+159 SFLTTAST

-176 LVLSPVEKEKTLT
+176 LVLSPMEKEKALT
-189 VTVANDSNAPGSEQ
+189 VTLANDATAPGSEQ

-217 VPNTEDLRF
+217 VPNTEDLIFR
-226 ACWQVKY
+226 CWQVKY
-233 PSGGTLKLNPGESFK
+233 PSGGVLKLNPGESFK
-248 PYANCR
+248 PYSNCR

-287 LADGDAI
+287 LAEGDAI
-294 SSVSLGIQEQEDG
+294 SSVSLFIQEVEDG

-316 IMNGEENVTDR
+316 IKNGEEDVTDR
-327 YELRYVNSDPVQKE
+327 YELRYVNSDSVRKDAPQ
-341 DSGDD
+341 DD
-346 PTPAPDPDP
+346 PTPAPTEEPSP

-362 VKITVTAQEPVSND
+362 VKITVTAKEPISND

-387 LSSGALNEGDAF
+387 LSAGALSEGDAF
-399 AGVIVEVQQR
+399 AGVVVEVQQR
-409 EDGSFVAVP
+409 EDGSYVAVP
-418 RDAVIKNGET
+418 RDAVIVNGET
-428 DVTANYDITYEA
+428 DV
-440 SQPVTPPAPEKVK
+440 
-453 LTVTAKE
+453 
-460 PVSNDGGKTYEQNG
+460 
-474 AVLSSGALNEGDAFA
+474 
-489 GVIVEVQQR
+489 
-498 EDGSFVAVPRDA
+498 
-510 VIKNGET
+510 
-517 DVTANYDITYEA
+517 
-529 SQPVTPPAPEKVKL
+529 
-543 TVTAKEPVSNDGGK
+543 
-557 TYEQNGAVLS
+557 
-567 SGALNEGDAFVG
+567 
-579 IVVEVKQNEDGSY
+579 
-592 VAIPR
+592 
-597 DAVIKNG
+597 
-604 DTDNTA
+604 TA

-624 PAPEKVKLTVTAR
+624 PAPEKIKLTVTAR
-637 EPVTKDNGKT
+637 EPVTKDGGKT
-647 YEQDGALLSSGALN
+647 YEQNGALLSAGALS
-661 EGDAFVG
+661 EGDAFVS
-668 ITIDVKQNE
+668 IAIDVKQNE
-677 DGSYVAVPRD
+677 DGSYVAIPRD
-687 GIIKN
+687 GVIKN
-692 GDTDVTANYE
+692 GETDVTANYE

-707 SQPVKPSADKIAI
+707 SQPVKPDAEKIAI
-720 TLRSKDRTAEYSG
+720 TIRSKDRTAEYSG

-740 YEIVSGA
+740 YELVSGA

-757 FEGGSTNVTASPVPS
+757 YEGGSTNVTASPVPS
-772 TIASVVIKDALGNDV
+772 TIASVIIKDALGTDV
-787 TESKYAVTLDNVSA
+787 TESKYAVTIDNVNA

-849 LPGHELRGDFVKG
+849 LLGHELRGDFVKG

-884 GDTDVTANY
+884 SETDVTANY

-905 VSAKTGVPVAV
+905 VSSQTGVPVAV
-916 TLKDQSWTYD
+916 TVKDQSWTYD

-942 LDGDVATVTLQ
+942 LDGDVATVSLQ
-953 LKQNETQME
+953 LKQNETQTE

-970 SIVPVVSIKDKD
+970 TIVPVVSIKNKD
-982 GNAVSESK
+982 GNPVSENK

-995 SNATLTV
+995 SNGTLTV

-1009 EAVSDTKPYDG
+1009 EAISDTKPYDG

-1077 GVEVTDNYNI
+1077 GNEVTANYNI
-1087 TKVDGKLV
+1087 TLVDGKLV

-1111 DSKPVLYIILIIASL
+1111 DSKPVLYIILIAAS
-1126 VLLGV
+1126 VILLAV
-1131 IVVFLA
+1131 IGVFLA
-1137 MQNRRKK
+1137 MQSRRKK
-1144 MLQPEPE
+1144 MLQPEPPVD
-1151 LAGEYFEPDEIGND
+1151 GEYFEPDEVGDD
-1165 WQDIREPVEEE
+1165 WQDAAQPVEEE
-1176 PMTPPESWN
+1176 PLTPPDSWN
-1185 PDEAWK
+1185 PDETWK

-1198 EVSDEVPED
+1198 KA
-1207 VPGELPDEVPDEGI
+1207 PDEGI

>member
-1 MKKNLRMMLSMLLV
+1 MKKNFRMMLSLLLV
-15 LVFVFQFAGGMAWA
+15 LVFVFQFAGGLAWA

-36 SGKEALV
+36 TGKEALV

-48 ADAEGKSSPLSAEEE
+48 TDAEGKSAPLSAEEE
-63 TEKLGASC
+63 NEKLGGSC
-71 TVAHLREGSE
+71 TVSLLREGSE
-81 EADAPLSRTAGS
+81 EAETPLSRSTGS
-93 SVLEDLVNKG
+93 AVLEDLVKKG
-103 LIVKAPEGF
+103 LLVKVPEGF
-112 YVSEAYLQ
+112 CVSESYLR
-120 GDAVETQT
+120 GDAVETQE
-128 RKALPFTAQRE
+128 RKPLPFTADRE
-139 STELVM
+139 KTDLIL
-145 KVGAIGDKDKHFDK
+145 KAGAVGDKDKNFDK
-159 RFLTTAST
+159 SFLTTAST

-176 LVLSPVEKEKTLT
+176 LVLSPMEKEKALT
-189 VTVANDSNAPGSEQ
+189 VTLANDATAPGSEQ

-217 VPNTEDLRF
+217 VPNTEDLIFR
-226 ACWQVKY
+226 CWQVKY
-233 PSGGTLKLNPGESFK
+233 PSGGVLKLNPGESFK
-248 PYANCR
+248 PYSNCR

-287 LADGDAI
+287 LAEGDAI
-294 SSVSLGIQEQEDG
+294 SSVSLFIQEVEDG

-316 IMNGEENVTDR
+316 IKNGEEDVTDR
-327 YELRYVNSDPVQKE
+327 YELRYVNSDSVRKDAPQ
-341 DSGDD
+341 DD
-346 PTPAPDPDP
+346 PTPAPTEEPSP

-362 VKITVTAQEPVSND
+362 VKITVTAKEPISND
-376 GGKTYEQNGAV
+376 GGKTYEQNGALV
-387 LSSGALNEGDAF
+387 SAGALNDGDAF
-399 AGVIVEVQQR
+399 TALTVEVKQN
-409 EDGSFVAVP
+409 EDGTYVAIP

-428 DVTANYDITYEA
+428 DVTENYEITYEA
-440 SQPVTPPAPEKVK
+440 SQPVTPPAPEKIK
-453 LTVTAKE
+453 LTVTARE
-460 PVSNDGGKTYEQNG
+460 PVTKDGGKTYEQNG
-474 AVLSSGALNEGDAFA
+474 ALLSAGAL
-489 GVIVEVQQR
+489 
-498 EDGSFVAVPRDA
+498 S
-510 VIKNGET
+510 
-517 DVTANYDITYEA
+517 
-529 SQPVTPPAPEKVKL
+529 
-543 TVTAKEPVSNDGGK
+543 
-557 TYEQNGAVLS
+557 
-567 SGALNEGDAFVG
+567 EGDAFVS
-579 IVVEVKQNEDGSY
+579 IAIDVKQNEDGSY

-597 DAVIKNG
+597 DGVIKNG
-604 DTDNTA
+604 
-610 NYEISYEASQPVTP
+610 E
-624 PAPEKVKLTVTAR
+624 
-637 EPVTKDNGKT
+637 
-647 YEQDGALLSSGALN
+647 
-661 EGDAFVG
+661 
-668 ITIDVKQNE
+668 
-677 DGSYVAVPRD
+677 
-687 GIIKN
+687 
-692 GDTDVTANYE
+692 TDVTANYE

-707 SQPVKPSADKIAI
+707 SQPVKPDAEKIAI
-720 TLRSKDRTAEYSG
+720 TIRSKDRTAEYSG

-740 YEIVSGA
+740 YELVSGA

-757 FEGGSTNVTASPVPS
+757 YEGGSTNVTASPVPS
-772 TIASVVIKDALGNDV
+772 TIASVIIKDALGTDV
-787 TESKYAVTLDNVSA
+787 TESKYAVTIDNVNA

-849 LPGHELRGDFVKG
+849 LLGHELRGDFVKG

-884 GDTDVTANY
+884 SETDVTANY

-905 VSAKTGVPVAV
+905 VSSQTGVPVAV
-916 TLKDQSWTYD
+916 TVKDQSWTYD

-942 LDGDVATVTLQ
+942 LDGDVATVSLQ
-953 LKQNETQME
+953 LKQNETQTE

-970 SIVPVVSIKDKD
+970 TIVPVVSIKNKD
-982 GNAVSESK
+982 GNPVSENK

-995 SNATLTV
+995 SNGTLTV

-1009 EAVSDTKPYDG
+1009 EAISDTKPYDG

-1077 GVEVTDNYNI
+1077 GNEVTANYNI
-1087 TKVDGKLV
+1087 TLVDGKLV

-1111 DSKPVLYIILIIASL
+1111 DSKPVLYIILIAAS
-1126 VLLGV
+1126 VILLAV
-1131 IVVFLA
+1131 IGVFLA
-1137 MQNRRKK
+1137 MQSRRKK
-1144 MLQPEPE
+1144 MLQPEPPVD
-1151 LAGEYFEPDEIGND
+1151 GEYFEPDEVGDD
-1165 WQDIREPVEEE
+1165 WQDAAQPVEEE
-1176 PMTPPESWN
+1176 PLTPPDSWN
-1185 PDEAWK
+1185 PDETWK

-1198 EVSDEVPED
+1198 KA
-1207 VPGELPDEVPDEGI
+1207 PDEGI